1 MGSYVAYRLAKDVH
15 HNVTQPAFRQFFGE
29 RSARPL
35 PAQPS
40 ASTAPR
46 TMPTWGGLQAMRLG
60 LYVCLPVL
68 ATVVYSDPVVM
79 RQIITK
85 LNYIIYP
92 AEGPR
97 PPVGEEI
104 EKFRRGAPKK

>member
-1 MGSYVAYRLAKDVH
+1 MADI
-15 HNVTQPAFRQFFGE
+15 FGE
-29 RSARPL
+29 QKISNLELFSTA
-35 PAQPS
+35 

>member
-1 MGSYVAYRLAKDVH
+1 MATISGICVITVLLVGVVDGS
-15 HNVTQPAFRQFFGE
+15 
-29 RSARPL
+29 SM
-35 PAQPS
+35 PS
-40 ASTAPR
+40 
-46 TMPTWGGLQAMRLG
+46 WGGLQVFRMS
-60 LYVCLPVL
+60 LYISLPVL

-97 PPVGEEI
+97 PPVGEEMDR
-104 EKFRRGAPKK
+104 FRKGGKK

>member
-1 MGSYVAYRLAKDVH
+1 MASLHPAGWCWPGLAQLPLENRGVATISGICVITVLLVGVVEGSM
-15 HNVTQPAFRQFFGE
+15 
-29 RSARPL
+29 
-35 PAQPS
+35 PS
-40 ASTAPR
+40 
-46 TMPTWGGLQAMRLG
+46 WGGLQVFRMS
-60 LYVCLPVL
+60 LYISLPVL

-97 PPVGEEI
+97 PPVGEEMDR
-104 EKFRRGAPKK
+104 FRKGGKK

>member
-1 MGSYVAYRLAKDVH
+1 
-15 HNVTQPAFRQFFGE
+15 
-29 RSARPL
+29 
-35 PAQPS
+35 
-40 ASTAPR
+40 
-46 TMPTWGGLQAMRLG
+46 MPTWGGLQAMRLG